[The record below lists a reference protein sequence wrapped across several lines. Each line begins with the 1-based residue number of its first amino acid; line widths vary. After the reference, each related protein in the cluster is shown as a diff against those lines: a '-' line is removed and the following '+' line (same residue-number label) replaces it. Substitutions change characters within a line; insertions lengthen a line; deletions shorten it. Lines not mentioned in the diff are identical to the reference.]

1 MKKIS
6 LIAILLI
13 AVMMIVG
20 CSHNAEVSKNADESE
35 NVSFS
40 ARDTENQGSKIVK
53 EDESSTKISTIETTT
68 AQSTTKPK
76 KAEEST
82 TAPTTFAKTD
92 DKKSAGQTTTKKVTT
107 TQKSITTQRQTT
119 TRNQTATQKVT
130 TTQKQTTTKRVTTTA
145 TRTTQSKKLTKSDI
159 DWVQSQAHS
168 YIKSKGMTVNSSVGS
183 FSYRISSYNYTDR
196 NKLLSEVKNTIDFEY
211 SECINSGWKK
221 VDMYVSV
228 SSDGDGDYWLVV
240 MYG

>member
-1 MKKIS
+1 MKKYKTARILILGILMIS
-6 LIAILLI
+6 VILT
-13 AVMMIVG
+13 ACSQHTAETNQAKTESTTVTTTVM
-20 CSHNAEVSKNADESE
+20 AESTTEKEATESE
-35 NVSFS
+35 
-40 ARDTENQGSKIVK
+40 
-53 EDESSTKISTIETTT
+53 
-68 AQSTTKPK
+68 STTKQNSNS
-76 KAEEST
+76 EVT
-82 TAPTTFAKTD
+82 TKPADT
-92 DKKSAGQTTTKKVTT
+92 KSAGQTTTKKVTT
-107 TQKSITTQRQTT
+107 TQKSTTTQRQTT
-119 TRNQTATQKVT
+119 TRTHTATQKVT

-168 YIKSKGMTVNSSVGS
+168 YIKSKGMSVNSNVGS

>member
-1 MKKIS
+1 MEK
-6 LIAILLI
+6 
-13 AVMMIVG
+13 
-20 CSHNAEVSKNADESE
+20 EVIESE
-35 NVSFS
+35 NK
-40 ARDTENQGSKIVK
+40 Q
-53 EDESSTKISTIETTT
+53 
-68 AQSTTKPK
+68 K
-76 KAEEST
+76 KASELKHIPLELLDDFPNHPFKVRDDEDMLELIESVT
-82 TAPTTFAKTD
+82 ERGVLVPAIVRPKAN
-92 DKKSAGQTTTKKVTT
+92 GRYELICQTTTKKVTT
-107 TQKSITTQRQTT
+107 TQKSTTTQRQTT

-159 DWVQSQAHS
+159 DWVQSQAHA
-168 YIKSKGMTVNSSVGS
+168 YIKSKGMSVNSNVGS

>member
-1 MKKIS
+1 MKKRIF
-6 LIAILLI
+6 AILLSVLII
-13 AVMMIVG
+13 AGLTACSTASKDTVG
-20 CSHNAEVSKNADESE
+20 TTEPTVATADE
-35 NVSFS
+35 
-40 ARDTENQGSKIVK
+40 
-53 EDESSTKISTIETTT
+53 ESSIAESPQSTEVNTTEKETTT
-68 AQSTTKPK
+68 SESATKKNSNSETTKRP
-76 KAEEST
+76 ADT
-82 TAPTTFAKTD
+82 
-92 DKKSAGQTTTKKVTT
+92 KSAGQTTTKKVTT
-107 TQKSITTQRQTT
+107 TQKSTTTQRQTT

-159 DWVQSQAHS
+159 DWVQSQAHA
-168 YIKSKGMTVNSSVGS
+168 YIKSKGMSVNSNVGS
-183 FSYRISSYNYTDR
+183 FSYRISSHNYTDR

>member
-1 MKKIS
+1 MLKMEK
-6 LIAILLI
+6 
-13 AVMMIVG
+13 
-20 CSHNAEVSKNADESE
+20 EVIESE
-35 NVSFS
+35 NK
-40 ARDTENQGSKIVK
+40 Q
-53 EDESSTKISTIETTT
+53 
-68 AQSTTKPK
+68 K
-76 KAEEST
+76 KASELKHIPLELLDDFPNHPFKVRDDEDMLELIESVT
-82 TAPTTFAKTD
+82 ERGVLVPAIVRPKAN
-92 DKKSAGQTTTKKVTT
+92 GRYELICQTTTKKVTT
-107 TQKSITTQRQTT
+107 TQKSTTTQRQTT

-159 DWVQSQAHS
+159 DWVQSQAHA
-168 YIKSKGMTVNSSVGS
+168 YIKSKGMSVNSNVGS

>member
-1 MKKIS
+1 MKKYKIARTLIIGVLMIS
-6 LIAILLI
+6 AILTACSQN
-13 AVMMIVG
+13 AVET
-20 CSHNAEVSKNADESE
+20 NKTTTESKTVLEIGEIKST
-35 NVSFS
+35 
-40 ARDTENQGSKIVK
+40 TEK
-53 EDESSTKISTIETTT
+53 ETTE
-68 AQSTTKPK
+68 S
-76 KAEEST
+76 EST
-82 TAPTTFAKTD
+82 TQKSSNSETTKRPADT
-92 DKKSAGQTTTKKVTT
+92 KSAGQTTTKKVTT
-107 TQKSITTQRQTT
+107 TQKSTTTQRQTT

-159 DWVQSQAHS
+159 DWVQSQAHA
-168 YIKSKGMTVNSSVGS
+168 YIKSKGMSVNSSVGS
-183 FSYRISSYNYTDR
+183 FSYRISSHNYTDR

>member
-1 MKKIS
+1 MKKRIF
-6 LIAILLI
+6 AILLSVLI
-13 AVMMIVG
+13 ITGLTACSTASKDTVG
-20 CSHNAEVSKNADESE
+20 TTEPTVATADE
-35 NVSFS
+35 
-40 ARDTENQGSKIVK
+40 
-53 EDESSTKISTIETTT
+53 ESSIAESPQSTEVNTTEKETTT
-68 AQSTTKPK
+68 SESTTKK
-76 KAEEST
+76 NSNSET
-82 TAPTTFAKTD
+82 TTKPADT
-92 DKKSAGQTTTKKVTT
+92 KSAGQTTTKKVTT
-107 TQKSITTQRQTT
+107 TQKSTTTERQTT

-159 DWVQSQAHS
+159 DWVQSQAHA
-168 YIKSKGMTVNSSVGS
+168 YIKSKGMSVNSNVSS